1 MRQLW
6 KTEMKTKIQILI
18 LLLFSI
24 NSFAH
29 KDKVFFE
36 TYGNVKVYMRTGFDY
51 SDIDKIKI
59 IGKLSE
65 KLSKNLNYKDTI
77 FVEYIQDYTDY
88 YSEDLYILE
97 YNNSN
102 FKLANGFKSQ
112 ISSETNNSG
121 LSVRIYADRIKIL
134 DILKYVEYLI
144 NNKEETN
151 NYLTRK
157 NIGYNH
163 YEEQQYLEPI
173 NSEATDDKFLEKILS
188 KESETV
194 KNLINQKIS
203 VKTEEIYGIEI
214 YWKNDKFMFEYKL
227 FKEKQDFIFEIKD
240 YYYCVSV
247 NVNEL
252 LVFVDE
258 NSFYFIN
265 GEKEIKRKLNKIA
278 NGTNVPVRI
287 VDLDDKILIYDF
299 YKRKNINIFLKNK
312 NKVITKFD

>member
-1 MRQLW
+1 
-6 KTEMKTKIQILI
+6 MKTKIQILI

-88 YSEDLYILE
+88 YSDDLYILE

-163 YEEQQYLEPI
+163 YEDQQYLEPI
-173 NSEATDDKFLEKILS
+173 NSEATDNKFLEKILS
-188 KESETV
+188 KESETIT
-194 KNLINQKIS
+194 NLINQKIE
-203 VKTEEIYGIEI
+203 VKSEEFYGIEI

-240 YYYCVSV
+240 YYYSVSV

-265 GEKEIKRKLNKIA
+265 GEKKIKRKLNKIA

>member
-1 MRQLW
+1 
-6 KTEMKTKIQILI
+6 MKTKIQILI

-88 YSEDLYILE
+88 YSDDLYILE

-163 YEEQQYLEPI
+163 YEEQQYLG
-173 NSEATDDKFLEKILS
+173 NSVQIGIGGVYFVEIEDETLGKLLIQEIDK
-188 KESETV
+188 
-194 KNLINQKIS
+194 
-203 VKTEEIYGIEI
+203 
-214 YWKNDKFMFEYKL
+214 
-227 FKEKQDFIFEIKD
+227 
-240 YYYCVSV
+240 
-247 NVNEL
+247 
-252 LVFVDE
+252 
-258 NSFYFIN
+258 
-265 GEKEIKRKLNKIA
+265 
-278 NGTNVPVRI
+278 
-287 VDLDDKILIYDF
+287 
-299 YKRKNINIFLKNK
+299 
-312 NKVITKFD
+312 

>member
-1 MRQLW
+1 M
-6 KTEMKTKIQILI
+6 KTEIKTKIQILI

-36 TYGNVKVYMRTGFDY
+36 TYGNVKVYMKTGFDY
-51 SDIDKIKI
+51 SDLDKIKI

-65 KLSKNLNYKDTI
+65 KLSNNLNYKDTI
-77 FVEYIQDYTDY
+77 FLEYIQDYTDY
-88 YSEDLYILE
+88 YSDDLYILE
-97 YNNSN
+97 FNNSN

-112 ISSETNNSG
+112 ISSESNNRG

-134 DILKYVEYLI
+134 DVLKFVEYLI
-144 NNKEETN
+144 KNKEETN
-151 NYLTRK
+151 NHLTTK

-163 YEEQQYLEPI
+163 FEEQQYLETI

-188 KESETV
+188 KESETIT
-194 KNLINQKIS
+194 NLINQKIV
-203 VKTEEIYGIEI
+203 VKSEEFYGIEI
-214 YWKNDKFMFEYKL
+214 YWKNDKFIFEYKL
-227 FKEKQDFIFEIKD
+227 FKEKQDFIFELKD
-240 YYYCVSV
+240 YYYSISV

-265 GEKEIKRKLNKIA
+265 GEKVKKRKLNKIT
-278 NGTNVPVRI
+278 NGTNVPI
-287 VDLDDKILIYDF
+287 KIIELDNKILIYNF
-299 YKRKNINIFLKNK
+299 YKKGNINIFLKDK

>member
-1 MRQLW
+1 
-6 KTEMKTKIQILI
+6 MKTKIQILI

-88 YSEDLYILE
+88 YSDDLYILE

-112 ISSETNNSG
+112 ISSETNNYG

-188 KESETV
+188 KESETI

-214 YWKNDKFMFEYKL
+214 YWKNDKFIFEDKHI
-227 FKEKQDFIFEIKD
+227 KEKQEFIFEVKD
-240 YYYCVSV
+240 YYYSISVSKY
-247 NVNEL
+247 EL
-252 LVFVDE
+252 LIFIDE

-265 GEKEIKRKLNKIA
+265 GIKEKKRKINKIA
-278 NGTNVPVRI
+278 NGSYVPVRI

-299 YKRKNINIFLKNK
+299 FKRRNINIFLKNK
-312 NKVITKFD
+312 NKVITKFE

>member
-1 MRQLW
+1 
-6 KTEMKTKIQILI
+6 MKTKIQILI

>member
-1 MRQLW
+1 
-6 KTEMKTKIQILI
+6 MKTKIQILI

-36 TYGNVKVYMRTGFDY
+36 IYGNVKVYMRTGFDY

-88 YSEDLYILE
+88 YSDDLYILE

-173 NSEATDDKFLEKILS
+173 NSEATNDKFLEKILS
-188 KESETV
+188 KESETIT
-194 KNLINQKIS
+194 NLINQKIE
-203 VKTEEIYGIEI
+203 VKSEEFYGIEI

-265 GEKEIKRKLNKIA
+265 GEKEIKRKLNKID

-312 NKVITKFD
+312 NKVIIKFD